1 MAFSARACLFFALA
15 FTRVGS
21 VLLFTHTHASFL
33 HFFAFSP
40 PRGNFGC
47 FHVLFWR
54 PAGTSGV
61 FMYCFGGLR
70 ELPEKEI

>member
-1 MAFSARACLFFALA
+1 MAIPARACLFFALA

-40 PRGNFGC
+40 PRGTFGC
-47 FHVLFWR
+47 FHELLWR
-54 PAGTSGV
+54 PAGPSGV
-61 FMYCFGGLR
+61 FMCCFGGLR
-70 ELPEKEI
+70 ELPEQEI